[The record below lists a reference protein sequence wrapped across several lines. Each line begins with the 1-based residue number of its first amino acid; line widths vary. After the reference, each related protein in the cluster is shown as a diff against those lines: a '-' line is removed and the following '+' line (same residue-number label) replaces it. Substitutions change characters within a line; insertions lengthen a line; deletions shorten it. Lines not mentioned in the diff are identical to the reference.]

1 MAWLAD
7 LHIHSHYSR
16 ATGRQLNLP
25 HLDLWAR
32 YKGLTLLG
40 TGDCTHPGWLEEI
53 GAQLQPAEEG
63 FYILKP
69 EWRLSVEAR
78 SPQVRSQPSVR
89 FVVTGEISSIYKK
102 HGVTRKVHTLVVLPS
117 LEAGRN
123 LSQRL
128 GRLGNVTSDGRPI
141 LGLDAKHLLELILE
155 IDAAALV
162 IPAHI
167 WTPWFSVLGSKSGF
181 DSLEECYEDLVEHL
195 AAVETGLSSDPPMN
209 WRLRGLDRFTLV
221 SNSDAHSP
229 QKIGREAN
237 ILNCPLSYPALARA
251 LHTGEGF
258 EGTIEFFPH
267 EGKYHLDGHRKCG
280 QRLQP
285 EESKRLQGLCPTCG
299 RPLTLGVLHRVL
311 DLADRADGEKPAA
324 AKPYEHLIPLPEI
337 LGEVLQCGP
346 ETKRT
351 QELYFRL
358 LDQLG
363 PEMAILR
370 QVSLDQLA
378 RQGGPVLAAAIDKMR
393 RGEVHVQGGYDGEF
407 GTIRLFTETERQ
419 ELARQPRFWHIDSAT
434 AAPGNETGWPESAPA
449 RQAAAAEPPPGRAT
463 NHPQEDSRAL
473 PAYLRDLNPEQ
484 QAAVLHTAGPVLIQA
499 GPGTGKTRTLT
510 HRVAHLVHQGLVPPE
525 QILAVTFTR
534 QAAQEMRARLQ
545 QLLAPEV
552 GAKIHIKTFHALGLE
567 MLQNGGAG
575 ARQVISDELR
585 QPLLGELAQQCG
597 MDGKTLAA
605 LISRHKQDLLY
616 PPDLADAPPWR
627 GAYQAYEMTLAQQG
641 WYDFDDLVAQAVRL
655 LQARPDLLRFW
666 QQRFA
671 AILVDEYQD
680 LNRAQYELLRRLAPP
695 EYTNLCVIGDP
706 HQAIYGFRGAR
717 PEFFGRFCQD
727 WPQAHQVRLSE
738 TYRLPAP
745 ILQLAQQVLD
755 VADGAVPSRTR
766 NPTALPPI
774 LLEAADVQGEANQ
787 IARLIDYL
795 VGGGSHLA
803 LEDQRLRYTPGA
815 PSVSFRDIAVLFR
828 FHALGETLQRYLHE
842 AGIPCQLARES
853 LSPELQGVDLL
864 AEKVTLLTL
873 HAAKGL
879 EFPYVFLI
887 GCEAGLLPYEPPAD
901 SGVDPAE
908 ERRLLYVGLTRASRQ
923 LFLSTVRQR
932 YLWGE
937 RGSGRLP
944 TWLQT
949 QKANLAPSPLPKPSS
964 RRGRPRQRRLF

>member
-25 HLDLWAR
+25 QVDLWGR

-53 GAQLQPAEEG
+53 GAQLEPAEEG
-63 FYILKP
+63 FYLLKP
-69 EWRLSVEAR
+69 EWRLSVPAR
-78 SPQVRSQPSVR
+78 SPRLRSQPPVR

-117 LEAGRN
+117 LEAGRS

-128 GRLGNVTSDGRPI
+128 GRLGNVISDGRPI

-181 DSLEECYEDLVEHL
+181 ASLEECYEELVEHL

-237 ILNCPLSYPALARA
+237 ILSCPLSYPALGQA
-251 LHTGEGF
+251 LRTGAGF

-311 DLADRADGEKPAA
+311 DLADRAEGEKPVA

-346 ETKRT
+346 ETKRA

-370 QVSLDQLA
+370 EVPPDQLA
-378 RQGGPVLAAAIDKMR
+378 REGGPVLAAAIDKMR
-393 RGEVHVQGGYDGEF
+393 RGEVHIQGGYDGEF
-407 GTIRLFTETERQ
+407 GTIRLFTEAERQ
-419 ELARQPRFWHIDSAT
+419 ELARQPRFWLIDPAT
-434 AAPGNETGWPESAPA
+434 AVPGPGTVGPEPTPA
-449 RQAAAAEPPPGRAT
+449 KHHVAEASSPGRVAW
-463 NHPQEDSRAL
+463 HPKEAAGSLPDYLQE
-473 PAYLRDLNPEQ
+473 LNPEQ
-484 QAAVLHTAGPVLIQA
+484 RAAVLHTAGPVLIQA

-510 HRVAHLVHQGLVPPE
+510 HRVAHLVQQGAVPPE

-545 QLLAPEV
+545 QLLAGEA
-552 GAKIHIKTFHALGLE
+552 GATIHIKTFHALGLE
-567 MLQNGGAG
+567 ILQSWGASD
-575 ARQVISDELR
+575 RQVSSDELL
-585 QPLLGELAQQCG
+585 QPLLAELAGQCG
-597 MDGKTLAA
+597 LDGRTLAA

-616 PPDLADAPPWR
+616 PPDLADDLPWR
-627 GAYQAYEMTLAQQG
+627 GAYQAYEVTLAQQG

-655 LQARPDLLRFW
+655 LQARPDLLASW
-666 QQRFA
+666 QQRFS

-680 LNRAQYELLRRLAPP
+680 VNRAQYELLRRLAPP
-695 EYTNLCVIGDP
+695 DYTNLCVIGDP

-727 WPQAHQVRLSE
+727 WPLANRVSLSE

-745 ILQLAQQVLD
+745 LLQLAQQVLG
-755 VADGAVPSRTR
+755 VADGAVPSRTC
-766 NPTALPPI
+766 NPTALPPV
-774 LLEAADVQGEANQ
+774 LLEAVDAQGEAHQ

-803 LEDQRLRYTPGA
+803 LEDQRLRYTEGA
-815 PSVSFRDIAVLFR
+815 PPASFRDIAVLFR
-828 FHALGETLQRYLHE
+828 FHALGETLQKYLHE
-842 AGIPCQLARES
+842 AGIPCQLARDS
-853 LSPELQGVDLL
+853 TSPELMGVDLL

-879 EFPYVFLI
+879 EFPYVFII
-887 GCEAGLLPYEPPAD
+887 GCEAGLLPYEPSD
-901 SGVDPAE
+901 NSRVDPAE

-932 YLWGE
+932 FLWGE

-944 TWLQT
+944 TWLEA
-949 QKANLAPSPLPKPSS
+949 QKVNLAASPLANPSS
-964 RRGRPRQRRLF
+964 RRSRPRQRSLF